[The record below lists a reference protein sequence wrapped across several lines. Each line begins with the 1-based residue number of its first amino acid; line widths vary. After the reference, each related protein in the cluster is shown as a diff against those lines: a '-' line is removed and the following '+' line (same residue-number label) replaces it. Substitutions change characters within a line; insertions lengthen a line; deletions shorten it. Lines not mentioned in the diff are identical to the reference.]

1 MALATNYTNG
11 TLDTSKNEKRVYRF
25 TSLDG
30 SVFFE
35 GTVDEI
41 TAYIKNPSVY
51 GAPDINETNQVVND
65 ITPEAGEDITV

>member
-11 TLDTSKNEKRVYRF
+11 TLDVSKNEKRVYRL

-35 GTVDEI
+35 GTIEEI
-41 TAYIKNPSVY
+41 TAYTKNPSIY

-65 ITPEAGEDITV
+65 ITPEVGADITV